1 MIVKFHS
8 RGAGSGSGP
17 VDYLLGKD
25 RQRDQASVLRGDPE
39 RVCELIDS
47 CDFARSYTSG
57 VLPFQEPDIADSEKS
72 RLILHSTFSSHF
84 VLQLYWLPFFLP
96 HYHFYIYY
104 E

>member
-1 MIVKFHS
+1 MIVKLHS

-47 CDFARSYTSG
+47 CDIPLACCLFRSLILLTREVPPDITFYFFQPFCFATLLAAIFSTT
-57 VLPFQEPDIADSEKS
+57 LPF
-72 RLILHSTFSSHF
+72 
-84 VLQLYWLPFFLP
+84 LYLL
-96 HYHFYIYY
+96 
-104 E
+104 